1 MRRTAS
7 HHTRNGLRA
16 AFAAVAALTALT
28 TAGAAANTSSPRP
41 FLSASAPEGS
51 ADVEPGTP
59 SAQPAPALDASTSHG
74 THNVTV
80 VLATARGEKRDS
92 TTTQKVA
99 DLIDGPV
106 NDYWQEISGG
116 AISFKTTKTVDWLSL
131 NAPCSDLTNLRKEVL
146 QHLDPDLSISKLS
159 AATKKNVLVYMPSS
173 ATCNQSGRGY
183 VGYGFAY
190 ITYVDAPYIAAHE
203 LGHNVGLHH
212 SSSIT
217 CEDGDYSGTVISS
230 AKPQC
235 RFTEYGSPYDIMGR
249 APSASAGALD
259 PSHALALKV
268 PGFTAV
274 DGTPGQHTI
283 SSLGTKTTD
292 PRAIRI
298 NTVEE
303 GRNMTYYVSLRGT
316 EGADVH
322 LNQQGWGNYA
332 PLGVTVTKVDSR
344 TPERSVLLDATPGS
358 KNNAKE
364 DAWDGTLPLNTA
376 FSLGDDTT
384 TVTVNAA
391 NNAKATITIAG
402 PKQAAT
408 VDVPAAA
415 GIPTPA
421 STTPKKQANIVTPAT
436 QPDATTPADRQH
448 KQASPV
454 KIGLR
459 IRL

>member
-7 HHTRNGLRA
+7 HYTRNGLRA

-28 TAGAAANTSSPRP
+28 TAGAAANTSSPAL
-41 FLSASAPEGS
+41 FLSASAPAGNEN
-51 ADVEPGTP
+51 AEPQAP
-59 SAQPAPALDASTSHG
+59 NAPLAPAQDASASHG
-74 THNVTV
+74 THEVTV

-99 DLIDGPV
+99 DLVDGPV

-116 AISFKTTKTVDWLSL
+116 AISFKTTKQVDWLSL

-146 QHLDPDLSISKLS
+146 KHLDPDLAISDLS

-217 CEDGDYSGTVISS
+217 CEDGNYSGTVISPS
-230 AKPQC
+230 KPHCQ
-235 RFTEYGSPYDIMGR
+235 FTEYGSPYDIMGR

-268 PGFTAV
+268 PGFTAA

-283 SSLGTKTTD
+283 SSLGTKTTA
-292 PRAIRI
+292 PRALRVT
-298 NTVEE
+298 TVED
-303 GRNMTYYVSLRGT
+303 GRDMTYYVSLRGT
-316 EGADVH
+316 EGADIH
-322 LNQQGWGNYA
+322 LNENGWGNYA
-332 PLGVTVTKVDSR
+332 TLGVTVTKVDSR
-344 TPERSVLLDATPGS
+344 TPERSVLLDTTPGS
-358 KNNAKE
+358 KKRAKE
-364 DAWDGTLPLNTA
+364 DAWDGTLPPNTA
-376 FSLGDDTT
+376 FTLGDGTT
-384 TVTVNAA
+384 TITVNSAD
-391 NNAKATITIAG
+391 NTTATITVAG

-421 STTPKKQANIVTPAT
+421 PTPAQKKAHIVTPT
-436 QPDATTPADRQH
+436 PESDTTTPVGRQH